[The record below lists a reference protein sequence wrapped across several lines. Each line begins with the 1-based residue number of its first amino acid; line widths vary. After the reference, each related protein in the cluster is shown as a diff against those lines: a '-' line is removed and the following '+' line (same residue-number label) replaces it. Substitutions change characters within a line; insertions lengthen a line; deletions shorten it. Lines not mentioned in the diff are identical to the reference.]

1 MIEVALYLLKIK
13 GSDERIP
20 HTAKKKTDRYF
31 LDKKIDRYKV
41 SISKT

>member
-1 MIEVALYLLKIK
+1 MRGY
-13 GSDERIP
+13 
-20 HTAKKKTDRYF
+20 HTQQKQQIDIF